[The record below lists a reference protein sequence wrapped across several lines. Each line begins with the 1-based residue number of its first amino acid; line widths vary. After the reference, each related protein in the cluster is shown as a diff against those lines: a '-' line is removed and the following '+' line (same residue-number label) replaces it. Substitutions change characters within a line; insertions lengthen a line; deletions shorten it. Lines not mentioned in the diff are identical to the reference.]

1 MNERIIKIAHVVAI
15 IIILL
20 AAIVATA
27 QPGQGVSGRG
37 PAQGS
42 ADQST
47 GR

>member
-27 QPGQGVSGRG
+27 QPGQGLNSPGQV
-37 PAQGS
+37 QGNT
-42 ADQST
+42 DQST
-47 GR
+47 RR